1 MTMYV
6 LEHRVLRGTVKGR
19 RQRWEQY
26 AVCGQRAP
34 LERVL
39 MGLGKRVARPA
50 NHSRRTYI
58 QPCRMKRGL
67 WVPVSRH

>member
-26 AVCGQRAP
+26 AVCGQRTP
-34 LERVL
+34 LERVRI
-39 MGLGKRVARPA
+39 GLGGTKEWRVRQITAA
-50 NHSRRTYI
+50 G
-58 QPCRMKRGL
+58 RMVIRAA
-67 WVPVSRH
+67 